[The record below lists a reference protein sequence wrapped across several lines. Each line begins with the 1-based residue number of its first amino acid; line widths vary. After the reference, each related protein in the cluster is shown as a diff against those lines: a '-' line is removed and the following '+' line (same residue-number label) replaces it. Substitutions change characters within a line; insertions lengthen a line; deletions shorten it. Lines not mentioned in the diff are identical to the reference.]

1 MRINTLPQS
10 FEYNIRNLYTPIQP
24 AVMGTDGEI
33 SYVELAPDAQ
43 LQDFI
48 YCYWNLK
55 TNKPLDGI
63 YNYRVVSDGCI
74 DVVFNCTNYDETYI
88 MGYCNSFVK
97 IGIDKE
103 FSYFGVRFLPGIF
116 PLLFNIDASELS
128 NHYEHLNIVQ
138 PHLYNA
144 IQQSE
149 NECSCLQNLC
159 NELNRYFI
167 NHINKTDK
175 LFDNRFFCALETILK
190 SKGLINIEKDLND
203 GISSR
208 HLQRLFNFY
217 IGDTAKSFCRIV
229 RFQNL
234 LKIDPSIKSIK
245 TEKSFY
251 DFGYYD
257 QTHFIKEFKLFYGKT
272 PSKVAAE

>member
-1 MRINTLPQS
+1 MKL
-10 FEYNIRNLYTPIQP
+10 EYCIRSLYTPVQP
-24 AVMGTDGEI
+24 AVTGTEGEV
-33 SYVELAPDAQ
+33 SYIELLPDAQ

-55 TNKPLDGI
+55 TSKPLDDI

-74 DVVFNCTNYDETYI
+74 DVVFNCTNHDEAYI
-88 MGYCNSFVK
+88 MGYYNSFVK

-103 FSYFGVRFLPGIF
+103 FNYFGIRFLPGIF

-128 NHYEHLNIVQ
+128 NHYERLDTVQ
-138 PHLYNA
+138 PYLYNV
-144 IQQSE
+144 IQQSK
-149 NECSCLQNLC
+149 NKCSCFQDLC
-159 NELNRYFI
+159 NELNHYLI
-167 NHINKTDK
+167 NHINKIDK
-175 LFDNRFFCALETILK
+175 FFDHRFFCALETILK
-190 SKGLINIEKDLND
+190 SKGSIHIEKDLKD

-234 LKIDPSIKSIK
+234 LKIDPSIKLIK
-245 TEKSFY
+245 AEKLFY

-272 PSKVAAE
+272 PSKIATE

>member
-1 MRINTLPQS
+1 MKL
-10 FEYNIRNLYTPIQP
+10 EYNIRSLYTPVQP
-24 AVMGTDGEI
+24 AVIGTNGEV
-33 SYVELAPDAQ
+33 SYIELPPDAQ

-55 TNKPLDGI
+55 TIKPLDDI
-63 YNYRVVSDGCI
+63 YNYRVVADGCI
-74 DVVFNCTNYDETYI
+74 DIVFNCTNYDETYI

-103 FSYFGVRFLPGIF
+103 FNYFGIRFLPGIF
-116 PLLFNIDASELS
+116 PSLFNIDASELS
-128 NHYEHLNIVQ
+128 NHYERLNIVQ
-138 PHLYNA
+138 PCIYNV
-144 IQQSE
+144 IQQSKDR
-149 NECSCLQNLC
+149 CLCLQDLC
-159 NELNRYFI
+159 DELNIYFI
-167 NHINKTDK
+167 KHINKIDK
-175 LFDNRFFCALETILK
+175 PFDNRFFCALETILK
-190 SKGLINIEKDLND
+190 SKGSIIIEKDLND

-217 IGDTAKSFCRIV
+217 IGDTAKFFCRIV

-234 LKIDPSIKSIK
+234 LKIDPSVKLIKS
-245 TEKSFY
+245 EKSYY

-272 PSKVAAE
+272 PSKIAAE

>member
-55 TNKPLDGI
+55 TNKPLDDI

-74 DVVFNCTNYDETYI
+74 DVVFNCTNHDEAYI

-144 IQQSE
+144 IQQSI
-149 NECSCLQNLC
+149 
-159 NELNRYFI
+159 Y
-167 NHINKTDK
+167 
-175 LFDNRFFCALETILK
+175 
-190 SKGLINIEKDLND
+190 
-203 GISSR
+203 
-208 HLQRLFNFY
+208 
-217 IGDTAKSFCRIV
+217 
-229 RFQNL
+229 
-234 LKIDPSIKSIK
+234 
-245 TEKSFY
+245 
-251 DFGYYD
+251 
-257 QTHFIKEFKLFYGKT
+257 
-272 PSKVAAE
+272 

>member
-1 MRINTLPQS
+1 
-10 FEYNIRNLYTPIQP
+10 
-24 AVMGTDGEI
+24 MGTDGEVA
-33 SYVELAPDAQ
+33 YVELPPDTQ

-55 TNKPLDGI
+55 TIKPLDEI
-63 YNYRVVSDGCI
+63 YTYRVVSDGCI
-74 DVVFNCTNYDETYI
+74 DVVFNRTNPDETHI

-103 FSYFGVRFLPGIF
+103 FNYFGIRFLPSIF

-128 NHYEHLNIVQ
+128 NHYERLNTVQ
-138 PHLYNA
+138 PHLHNVIKQLEDKCLC
-144 IQQSE
+144 IQDI
-149 NECSCLQNLC
+149 C
-159 NELNRYFI
+159 NELNLYFI
-167 NHINKTDK
+167 NQINKIDK
-175 LFDNRFFCALETILK
+175 LFDNRFFCALQTILK
-190 SKGLINIEKDLND
+190 SKGLICIEKDLNN
-203 GISSR
+203 GVSSR

-234 LKIDPSIKSIK
+234 LKIDPSIKLIK
-245 TEKSFY
+245 SEKLFY

-272 PSKVAAE
+272 PAKIATE

>member
-1 MRINTLPQS
+1 MS
-10 FEYNIRNLYTPIQP
+10 
-24 AVMGTDGEI
+24 TDGEV
-33 SYVELAPDAQ
+33 SYVELPPDTQ
-43 LQDFI
+43 LQEFI

-55 TNKPLDGI
+55 TTKRLDDI

-74 DVVFNCTNYDETYI
+74 DVIFNYIDHNEAYI

-103 FSYFGVRFLPGIF
+103 FNYFGIRFFPGIF

-138 PHLYNA
+138 PHLYNV

-149 NECSCLQNLC
+149 HKCLCLQDLC
-159 NELNRYFI
+159 NELNHYFI
-167 NHINKTDK
+167 NHINKIDK

-190 SKGLINIEKDLND
+190 NKGVINIEKDLND

-234 LKIDPSIKSIK
+234 LKADPSIKSIK
-245 TEKSFY
+245 AEKLFY

-272 PSKVAAE
+272 PSKITIE

>member
-55 TNKPLDGI
+55 TNKPLDDI

-74 DVVFNCTNYDETYI
+74 DVVFNCTNHDEAYI

-149 NECSCLQNLC
+149 NDAHVFKICAMNSIAISLIILIKQ
-159 NELNRYFI
+159 I
-167 NHINKTDK
+167 NF
-175 LFDNRFFCALETILK
+175 L
-190 SKGLINIEKDLND
+190 
-203 GISSR
+203 
-208 HLQRLFNFY
+208 
-217 IGDTAKSFCRIV
+217 
-229 RFQNL
+229 
-234 LKIDPSIKSIK
+234 
-245 TEKSFY
+245 
-251 DFGYYD
+251 
-257 QTHFIKEFKLFYGKT
+257 
-272 PSKVAAE
+272 